1 MRNFPV
7 TLATIIGSMIGLLPS
22 NGWLLVVS
30 LTCGFLHSWVLMDAK
45 RESKSTLVTPTL
57 GEAWSSIFLLSC
69 TWLDIPQVQQEIHLC
84 ILNLYIHTW
93 KWWICHCQFVSL
105 RVTRDSWNEMGVKKV
120 SPRKPPQTSWNSTFE
135 SLISNGTKKTQS
147 VQSLNPLV
155 WSKRSTGQLVARSI
169 PFTSL
174 SIVWTKLP
182 PTKKSLQLQQP
193 AYSSWW
199 L

>member
-7 TLATIIGSMIGLLPS
+7 TFATIIGSMIGLLPS

-84 ILNLYIHTW
+84 ILNLYQHTW
-93 KWWICHCQFVSL
+93 KWWICHCQICFPESN
-105 RVTRDSWNEMGVKKV
+105 TRLLEWDGRKKV
-120 SPRKPPQTSWNSTFE
+120 APRKPPQTSWNSTFE
-135 SLISNGTKKTQS
+135 SLISNGTKNTMCS
-147 VQSLNPLV
+147 VFKPPCMVKKIYIPDSLLLALFLY
-155 WSKRSTGQLVARSI
+155 K
-169 PFTSL
+169 
-174 SIVWTKLP
+174 
-182 PTKKSLQLQQP
+182 
-193 AYSSWW
+193 YSYRMN
-199 L
+199 